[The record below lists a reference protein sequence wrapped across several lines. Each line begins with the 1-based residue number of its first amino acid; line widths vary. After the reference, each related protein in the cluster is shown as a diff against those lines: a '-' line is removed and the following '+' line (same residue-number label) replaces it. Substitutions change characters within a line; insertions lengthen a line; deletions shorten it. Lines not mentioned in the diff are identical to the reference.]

1 MKRIVLLLVI
11 LSVIS
16 CTKEEGPNSIIGTWT
31 LTEINTLPSSPIR
44 LTGTEVSVSFN
55 KDGSLDI
62 SGNPNYTSLRE
73 LNRYEILSNDRIRFF
88 NSTTQD
94 ELFAYFGVD
103 KTLSLSYEVRCPYEE
118 KFIRR

>member
-1 MKRIVLLLVI
+1 MKRIVLLLAI

-16 CTKEEGPNSIIGTWT
+16 CTKEKKSDSIIGTWT
-31 LTEINTLPSSPIR
+31 LTEINTLTPSPIR

-73 LNRYEILSNDRIRFF
+73 LNRYEIVTNERIRFF
-88 NSTTQD
+88 NITTQD
-94 ELFAYFGVD
+94 ELFAYFGVN

>member
-1 MKRIVLLLVI
+1 MLLVI

-16 CTKEEGPNSIIGTWT
+16 CTKEKESNSIIGTWT

-44 LTGTEVSVSFN
+44 LTGTEVAVSFN

-73 LNRYEILSNDRIRFF
+73 LNRYEIVSNDRIRFF
-88 NSTTQD
+88 NSATQD
-94 ELFAYFGVD
+94 ELFAFFGVD

>member
-16 CTKEEGPNSIIGTWT
+16 CTKEKESNSIIGTWT
-31 LTEINTLPSSPIR
+31 LTEINTLTPSPIR
-44 LTGTEVSVSFN
+44 LTGTEVSVRFN
-55 KDGSLDI
+55 KDGSLGI

-73 LNRYEILSNDRIRFF
+73 LNRYEIVSNERIRFF
-88 NSTTQD
+88 NITTQD
-94 ELFAYFGVD
+94 ELFAYFGVN

>member
-1 MKRIVLLLVI
+1 MKRIVLLLAI
-11 LSVIS
+11 LSIIS
-16 CTKEEGPNSIIGTWT
+16 CTKEKESNSIIGTWT

-44 LTGTEVSVSFN
+44 LSGTEVSVSFD
-55 KDGSLDI
+55 KDGSMDI

-73 LNRYEILSNDRIRFF
+73 LIRYEIISDDRIRFF

-94 ELFAYFGVD
+94 ELFASFGVD